1 MTITTDN
8 PTVDE
13 LLVDLKKQYGE
24 EIGGRDLVLP
34 DVPRVPT
41 GILAL
46 DIATGGGLPMNRLSI
61 IYGPYSGTKTN
72 TLLCAIREHQR
83 LYPDKACVI
92 LEPEGRLTRP
102 WIERMGVDAKKL
114 VVLHPDYAEQ
124 CADITEKMLYTPDI
138 GLLGIDSIAAMLKMA
153 CLERSAEDAYMGGN
167 SMAINRM
174 VNACTLALVQARKG
188 GRCPT
193 LIWINQ
199 IRYKIGQAALFGS
212 PETLPGGQGQL
223 FMSELTLRV
232 QSKPKKVKAI
242 SSDVPV
248 LRETT
253 ARIVKYGVPIIRDK
267 ATYDLVMVEH
277 DGLTCGRTSDFAAA
291 KDHMEELGLL
301 KKAGKG
307 GGYLCMGEKFK
318 TLRAAW
324 EWVRAEKMD
333 DLLQQ
338 IVEAKMLGPKK

>member
-1 MTITTDN
+1 MTIATDN

-24 EIGGRDLVLP
+24 EIGGRNMALP
-34 DVPRVPT
+34 DVPRIPT

-46 DIATGGGLPMNRLSI
+46 DIATGGGLPLNRLTM
-61 IYGPYSGTKTN
+61 IYGPHAGTKTN
-72 TLLCAIREHQR
+72 TLLCAVREHQR
-83 LYPDKACVI
+83 LYPDKTCVV

-102 WIERMGVDAKKL
+102 WIERMGVDYEKL
-114 VVLHPDYAEQ
+114 VLLWPDYAEQ
-124 CADITEKMLYTPDI
+124 CADITEKMLYAKDV

-153 CLERSAEDAYMGGN
+153 CLERSAEEAYMGGH
-167 SMAINRM
+167 STTINRM
-174 VNACTLALVQARKG
+174 VNACTLALLRARKG

-193 LIWINQ
+193 LIWVNQ
-199 IRYKIGQAALFGS
+199 IRYRIGQGALFGN

-223 FMSELTLRV
+223 FMSSLTLRV
-232 QSKPKKVKAI
+232 QSKPKKVERV
-242 SSDVPV
+242 SPDVPV

-253 ARIVKYGVPIIRDK
+253 ARVVKYGVPIIKDK

-277 DGLTCGRTSDFAAA
+277 DGLACGRTSDFAAA
-291 KDHMEELGLL
+291 KDYMKELGLL

-307 GGYLCMGEKFK
+307 GGYLCMGKKFK

-338 IVEAKMLGPKK
+338 IVTAKTPGPKP